1 MTEVKVSFKIPLEMV
16 LKPAESEATKPYA
29 KSTSAALFSPVPPQE
44 STKSNSSPQPG
55 LSEQNSADTAGSVST
70 SSGLKE
76 VETVVNTMP
85 QSGTSELTAIVTTGS
100 ISTTPVVE
108 AIDSSTL
115 GTINIEI
122 TFELFPK
129 LPPELRLKIW
139 KLVPKSRL
147 VLVRFNI
154 DGRKKHYKFAA
165 SFPVILHACRE
176 SRHEGLKMYHRAF
189 DSKWALN
196 GVYFNSNIDIL
207 RLQGIMQGSQKE
219 FFMRKVQAS
228 DLKTS

>member
-1 MTEVKVSFKIPLEMV
+1 MTEVKVSLKTSLEMV

-44 STKSNSSPQPG
+44 LTKSNSSPQPG

-85 QSGTSELTAIVTTGS
+85 LSGTSELTAIVTTGS

-115 GTINIEI
+115 GTIDIEI
-122 TFELFPK
+122 TFELFPT
-129 LPPELRLKIW
+129 LHPELRLKI
-139 KLVPKSRL
+139 
-147 VLVRFNI
+147 
-154 DGRKKHYKFAA
+154 
-165 SFPVILHACRE
+165 
-176 SRHEGLKMYHRAF
+176 
-189 DSKWALN
+189 
-196 GVYFNSNIDIL
+196 
-207 RLQGIMQGSQKE
+207 
-219 FFMRKVQAS
+219 
-228 DLKTS
+228 